1 MNSRLLAATLLLGA
15 VTGATTV
22 AAQPRPLYTDNA
34 HVTRTL
40 AVEQTA
46 SVPVNLR
53 TLRTTPMTW
62 SLTLQRDIPG
72 SWVNL
77 STTTGSSVAGTQG
90 TFVVQF
96 STAGL
101 SAGTYTGA
109 ITVIPDGEP
118 EETRFTIPIT
128 LRVTATPLP
137 PESVENDFTGDG
149 RMDLLWQD
157 QAQGYLALWTMSG
170 TDWWR
175 MASSDLLAPNRV
187 MDTNWKIVGTGDFN
201 ADGKPDIVWQEQTQG
216 WVGVWLMNGRTL
228 IQSVTLSPQAF
239 ERVSDTNWKIVGVM
253 DFNADGK
260 PDLLWHERT
269 QGWLVAW
276 LCDGLTVTS
285 SISLSPERQLDFP
298 FEARATGDMNNDGQ
312 DDIIWQDRFSG
323 VVEVWF
329 LSGLQVVETRE
340 TTPGVVSDTNWKV
353 VAAGDLDGDGKTDLV
368 FQEMTQGWLAAW
380 RMDGLILIES
390 LALDPERVPQTNWK
404 IVGPR

>member
-1 MNSRLLAATLLLGA
+1 MRSRLLVATLLLGA
-15 VTGATTV
+15 VIDTT
-22 AAQPRPLYTDNA
+22 AAAGQSQPLYADTL

-40 AVEQTA
+40 AAGQAA
-46 SVPVNLR
+46 SVAVNLR
-53 TLRTTPMTW
+53 TLRTTPMPWT
-62 SLTLQRDIPG
+62 LTLQRDIPG

-90 TFVVQF
+90 TFTVDF
-96 STAGL
+96 STASL
-101 SAGTYTGA
+101 APGTYTGT

-137 PESVENDFTGDG
+137 PQSVENDFTGDG

-157 QAQGYLALWTMSG
+157 QSQGYLALWTMG
-170 TDWWR
+170 GADWWR
-175 MASSDLLAPNRV
+175 LQSSDLLAPTRV

-201 ADGKPDIVWQEQTQG
+201 ADGKPDIVWHEQTQG
-216 WVGVWLMNGRTL
+216 WVGIWLMNGRTL

-260 PDLLWHERT
+260 PDLLWYEPN

-285 SISLSPERQLDFP
+285 SVSLSPERQIDLTFDV
-298 FEARATGDMNNDGQ
+298 RATGDMNNDGQ
-312 DDIIWQDRFSG
+312 ADIIWQDRFSG
-323 VVEVWF
+323 IVEIWM
-329 LSGLQVVETRE
+329 LSGLQVVDTRE

-353 VAAGDLDGDGKTDLV
+353 VAAGDIDGDGKTDLV
-368 FQEMTQGWLAAW
+368 WQEQTQGWLAAW
-380 RMDGLILIES
+380 LMDGLILLES
-390 LALDPERVPQTNWK
+390 RALDPERVPQTNWR